1 MTETIRLT
9 EEALHLI
16 RKAFIL
22 LSDIDKRKIPA
33 TAKVNLREILEFSIS
48 ITNTIN
54 DLLFYVSEINDETGD
69 SNVEQSVS

>member
-1 MTETIRLT
+1 MTGTIRLT

-22 LSDIDKRKIPA
+22 LSAVDKTKIPA
-33 TAKVNLREILEFSIS
+33 TAKSNLREIREFSIS

-54 DLLFYVSEINDETGD
+54 DLLFYVTETEGFGNRD
-69 SNVEQSVS
+69 